1 MKEKLIVIGNGMSGL
16 RTIEDLFDIQKD
28 KYDITI
34 FGDEPHENYNRIML
48 SYLLSGEK
56 TFEETIINHQ
66 TWYDEHNITL
76 HKGDKVIKINKDK
89 KNYNLWKW

>member
-16 RTIEDLFDIQKD
+16 RTIEDLFDIKKD

-34 FGDEPHENYNRIML
+34 FGEEPHYNYNRIML

-56 TFEETIINHQ
+56 TFEDTIIN
-66 TWYDEHNITL
+66 
-76 HKGDKVIKINKDK
+76 DK
-89 KNYNLWKW
+89 YLYF